1 MQKAQES
8 PVAEQSVKNMKQMLL
23 RTIVRYHDHK
33 THLSDDQ
40 ILVESPLTIV
50 LNRVP
55 LATLECT
62 PGNDLDLA
70 IGFCIT
76 EQLIEAN
83 ESVHLIQHTR
93 TQNGAEVSLRVE
105 GGQERVYNALQQKG
119 VRVSSACYGNASPV
133 ATDMLPRMKKDF
145 FLTPDQV
152 HSLQKEAEA
161 GQVLFS
167 NTGATHFCALYNS
180 DLSLIAYSEDVGRH
194 NALDKSIG
202 QTKQLGC
209 LEDIRLILLSS
220 RVSHEMVRKSA
231 TVNAQIIA
239 GFSAVTTS
247 AISLAEQ
254 SNRTLV
260 GFLRNGRMNIYSH
273 GERLGFSSPNPEFL
287 TTAASYTYAS

>member
-1 MQKAQES
+1 MQKTPES
-8 PVAEQSVKNMKQMLL
+8 PAAKQSEKNMKQMLQ
-23 RTIVRYHDHK
+23 RTIVRYREHK
-33 THLSDDQ
+33 THLSEDQ

-76 EQLIEAN
+76 EQLIAAN
-83 ESVHLIQHTR
+83 EKVRLVHHTR
-93 TQNGAEVSLRVE
+93 TNNGAEVALCVE
-105 GGQERVYNALQQKG
+105 GGKERVYNKLQQKG
-119 VRVSSACYGNASPV
+119 VRVSSACYGNVSPV
-133 ATDMLPRMKKDF
+133 STDIAPRVKKDF
-145 FLTPDQV
+145 FLTPEQV

-161 GQVLFS
+161 GQILFS
-167 NTGATHFCALYNS
+167 STGATHFCALYNG

-209 LEDIRLILLSS
+209 IDDIRLILLSS

-231 TVNAQIIA
+231 TVNAQIVA
-239 GFSAVTTS
+239 GFSAVTSS
-247 AISLAEQ
+247 AITLAEQ

-273 GERLGFSSPNPEFL
+273 CERLGFSTPKPEFV
-287 TTAASYTYAS
+287 TTAASFTYVS